1 MKHIVLQPSFYD
13 KFECIGSKCKNNCC
27 CNTWTINFTK
37 EEFRNIK
44 RKMKSEEFKEIFQ
57 NAFNIQKG
65 SDYYTIKFDEEER
78 CKFLN
83 ENGLCKM
90 YTEVGPENMGLVCK
104 VFPRFCTR
112 YIDKYERFL
121 SIGCEE
127 VINLLIE
134 EKEGILLEV
143 KQTEITEV
151 ERISSTTVPK
161 EFLKKDPIFH
171 YWTDI
176 KMLILGV
183 LQNRE
188 YDFGERMVVLG
199 LAMKKMDEMNKK
211 GQQYKLKEYIQGFIT
226 DFNDI
231 KNKDVY
237 SKIFQ
242 NINRDGYIR
251 AMQVLTSYFLNPT
264 ENVSKFKDIVENRIQ
279 LKRSAMVDDV
289 EKLKENKVQVK
300 IEFDNKKYSE
310 AIQEFKEFLKGREY
324 WIENVMIEGFLT
336 ARCPFRIPGGI
347 WKNYCAM
354 AVTYSVFL
362 FTLTCCLKK
371 DSTKEDFIYYV
382 VQIARTMFHNE
393 ERTKEMEKHLNETE
407 SNTLA
412 HMAMLVL

>member
-1 MKHIVLQPSFYD
+1 MKKVVLQPSFY
-13 KFECIGSKCKNNCC
+13 KEFECIGGSCVNNCC
-27 CNTWTINFTK
+27 HSWDIDFTK
-37 EEFRNIK
+37 EEFKNVK
-44 RKMKSEEFKEIFQ
+44 RKIHTEEFRKIYDEAFVYNKE
-57 NAFNIQKG
+57 KG
-65 SDYYTIKFDEEER
+65 KFFAKLDEKEN
-78 CKFLN
+78 CKFLD

-90 YTEVGPENMGLVCK
+90 YTEVGSENMSQICK
-104 VFPRFCTR
+104 LFPRKGLY
-112 YIDKYERFL
+112 YIENYEYFL
-121 SIGCEE
+121 SPACEE
-127 VINLLIE
+127 VVRLLTE
-134 EKEGILLEV
+134 EKDGIQLEW
-143 KQTEITEV
+143 V
-151 ERISSTTVPK
+151 ERELSDAEKKGIYICSAAYVEQRPILQCYN
-161 EFLKKDPIFH
+161 EFKKLLFGI
-171 YWTDI
+171 
-176 KMLILGV
+176 

-289 EKLKENKVQVK
+289 EKLKENEVQVK